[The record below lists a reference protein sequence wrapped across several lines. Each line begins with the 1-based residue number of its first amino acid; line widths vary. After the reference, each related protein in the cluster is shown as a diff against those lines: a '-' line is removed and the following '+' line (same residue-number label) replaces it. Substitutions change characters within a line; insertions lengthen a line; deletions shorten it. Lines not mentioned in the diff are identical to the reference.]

1 MYAKVI
7 VGLNQPEMDKLFD
20 YRIPEGMAVEI
31 GVRVIVPFGS
41 RNKKAEGYVISLSEK
56 TEVPADKIK
65 ELLEVLD
72 EGRPTFTPAL
82 LDLAEWMKERYF
94 CTLNQCLQAIMPPG
108 IRTKSSWTVS
118 RKSLDAETKLTP
130 KETALL
136 ALFGERREIPLEEVQ
151 AEFGGDCLTFLRKAE
166 GKGLLA
172 LKQEL
177 HRSEYKNEK
186 RLYSLDRDHPL
197 LEAAWK
203 KAEKEKRL
211 EGQRLLLEYLANGRE
226 ATAAELKEALGITDS
241 PIKTL
246 LKKGI
251 LRERRQTERRNVFDA
266 DTVERTQP
274 FTPTAEQ
281 AAALSALH
289 RELEQEEKKPVLLH
303 GVTGSGKTEIYM
315 QIIAEVLARG
325 EQAIVLVPEIALTPL
340 LAERFVSR
348 FGDAVSVTHSRLSM
362 GERVDQW
369 KKAWMA
375 KFRL

>member
-1 MYAKVI
+1 MMYAKVI

-20 YRIPEGMAVEI
+20 YRIPEGMTAEI

-151 AEFGGDCLTFLRKAE
+151 AEFSRLKLIKLFYPIFRILTIRNYFISIA
-166 GKGLLA
+166 
-172 LKQEL
+172 
-177 HRSEYKNEK
+177 
-186 RLYSLDRDHPL
+186 
-197 LEAAWK
+197 
-203 KAEKEKRL
+203 
-211 EGQRLLLEYLANGRE
+211 
-226 ATAAELKEALGITDS
+226 S
-241 PIKTL
+241 PK
-246 LKKGI
+246 LKK
-251 LRERRQTERRNVFDA
+251 RYFSS
-266 DTVERTQP
+266 
-274 FTPTAEQ
+274 TAF
-281 AAALSALH
+281 L
-289 RELEQEEKKPVLLH
+289 
-303 GVTGSGKTEIYM
+303 
-315 QIIAEVLARG
+315 
-325 EQAIVLVPEIALTPL
+325 
-340 LAERFVSR
+340 
-348 FGDAVSVTHSRLSM
+348 
-362 GERVDQW
+362 
-369 KKAWMA
+369 
-375 KFRL
+375 

>member
-20 YRIPEGMAVEI
+20 YRIPEGMTVEI

-56 TEVPADKIK
+56 TEVSADKIK

-166 GKGLLA
+166 
-172 LKQEL
+172 
-177 HRSEYKNEK
+177 
-186 RLYSLDRDHPL
+186 
-197 LEAAWK
+197 
-203 KAEKEKRL
+203 
-211 EGQRLLLEYLANGRE
+211 
-226 ATAAELKEALGITDS
+226 
-241 PIKTL
+241 
-246 LKKGI
+246 
-251 LRERRQTERRNVFDA
+251 
-266 DTVERTQP
+266 
-274 FTPTAEQ
+274 
-281 AAALSALH
+281 
-289 RELEQEEKKPVLLH
+289 
-303 GVTGSGKTEIYM
+303 
-315 QIIAEVLARG
+315 
-325 EQAIVLVPEIALTPL
+325 
-340 LAERFVSR
+340 
-348 FGDAVSVTHSRLSM
+348 
-362 GERVDQW
+362 
-369 KKAWMA
+369 
-375 KFRL
+375 

>member
-20 YRIPEGMAVEI
+20 YRIPEGMTVEI

-56 TEVPADKIK
+56 TEVSADKIK

-211 EGQRLLLEYLANGRE
+211 EGQRLLLEYLASGRE
-226 ATAAELKEALGITDS
+226 ATAES
-241 PIKTL
+241 
-246 LKKGI
+246 
-251 LRERRQTERRNVFDA
+251 
-266 DTVERTQP
+266 
-274 FTPTAEQ
+274 
-281 AAALSALH
+281 
-289 RELEQEEKKPVLLH
+289 
-303 GVTGSGKTEIYM
+303 
-315 QIIAEVLARG
+315 
-325 EQAIVLVPEIALTPL
+325 
-340 LAERFVSR
+340 
-348 FGDAVSVTHSRLSM
+348 
-362 GERVDQW
+362 
-369 KKAWMA
+369 
-375 KFRL
+375 

>member
-1 MYAKVI
+1 MMYAKVI

-20 YRIPEGMAVEI
+20 YRIPEGMTAEI

-108 IRTKSSWTVS
+108 IRTKSNWTVGRRAFDS
-118 RKSLDAETKLTP
+118 ETKLTP

-172 LKQEL
+172 LKQER
-177 HRSEYKNEK
+177 HRSE
-186 RLYSLDRDHPL
+186 
-197 LEAAWK
+197 
-203 KAEKEKRL
+203 
-211 EGQRLLLEYLANGRE
+211 
-226 ATAAELKEALGITDS
+226 
-241 PIKTL
+241 
-246 LKKGI
+246 
-251 LRERRQTERRNVFDA
+251 
-266 DTVERTQP
+266 
-274 FTPTAEQ
+274 
-281 AAALSALH
+281 
-289 RELEQEEKKPVLLH
+289 
-303 GVTGSGKTEIYM
+303 
-315 QIIAEVLARG
+315 
-325 EQAIVLVPEIALTPL
+325 
-340 LAERFVSR
+340 
-348 FGDAVSVTHSRLSM
+348 
-362 GERVDQW
+362 
-369 KKAWMA
+369 
-375 KFRL
+375 

>member
-1 MYAKVI
+1 M
-7 VGLNQPEMDKLFD
+7 
-20 YRIPEGMAVEI
+20 
-31 GVRVIVPFGS
+31 
-41 RNKKAEGYVISLSEK
+41 
-56 TEVPADKIK
+56 
-65 ELLEVLD
+65 D
-72 EGRPTFTPAL
+72 EGTLFLHAEPMPAGNY
-82 LDLAEWMKERYF
+82 AARH
-94 CTLNQCLQAIMPPG
+94 PH
-108 IRTKSSWTVS
+108 KSSWTVS

-211 EGQRLLLEYLANGRE
+211 EGQRLLLEYLASGRE

-315 QIIAEVLARG
+315 QIIAGGSG
-325 EQAIVLVPEIALTPL
+325 EGRA
-340 LAERFVSR
+340 
-348 FGDAVSVTHSRLSM
+348 GRLYLC
-362 GERVDQW
+362 R
-369 KKAWMA
+369 
-375 KFRL
+375 RLP

>member
-31 GVRVIVPFGS
+31 GVRVLCLGKPQQKG
-41 RNKKAEGYVISLSEK
+41 GGLCLHLSEK

-186 RLYSLDRDHPL
+186 RLYSLDRDIPF
-197 LEAAWK
+197 WK
-203 KAEKEKRL
+203 
-211 EGQRLLLEYLANGRE
+211 QLA
-226 ATAAELKEALGITDS
+226 L
-241 PIKTL
+241 
-246 LKKGI
+246 I
-251 LRERRQTERRNVFDA
+251 LR
-266 DTVERTQP
+266 
-274 FTPTAEQ
+274 
-281 AAALSALH
+281 L
-289 RELEQEEKKPVLLH
+289 
-303 GVTGSGKTEIYM
+303 
-315 QIIAEVLARG
+315 
-325 EQAIVLVPEIALTPL
+325 
-340 LAERFVSR
+340 
-348 FGDAVSVTHSRLSM
+348 
-362 GERVDQW
+362 
-369 KKAWMA
+369 
-375 KFRL
+375 

>member
-20 YRIPEGMAVEI
+20 YRIPEGMTVEI

-151 AEFGGDCLTFLRKAE
+151 AEFGGDCLTFLRKGRGKGAACAEAGAAPQRIQKRKTALFSGQRPSPSGSGMEKGGEGEASGGAKAAAGVPCKRQRSNCRRAE
-166 GKGLLA
+166 G
-172 LKQEL
+172 
-177 HRSEYKNEK
+177 
-186 RLYSLDRDHPL
+186 
-197 LEAAWK
+197 
-203 KAEKEKRL
+203 
-211 EGQRLLLEYLANGRE
+211 
-226 ATAAELKEALGITDS
+226 S
-241 PIKTL
+241 PRHY
-246 LKKGI
+246 G
-251 LRERRQTERRNVFDA
+251 F
-266 DTVERTQP
+266 
-274 FTPTAEQ
+274 
-281 AAALSALH
+281 SH
-289 RELEQEEKKPVLLH
+289 
-303 GVTGSGKTEIYM
+303 
-315 QIIAEVLARG
+315 
-325 EQAIVLVPEIALTPL
+325 
-340 LAERFVSR
+340 
-348 FGDAVSVTHSRLSM
+348 
-362 GERVDQW
+362 
-369 KKAWMA
+369 
-375 KFRL
+375 

>member
-1 MYAKVI
+1 MMYAKVI

-20 YRIPEGMAVEI
+20 YRIPEGMTAEI

-172 LKQEL
+172 LKQER
-177 HRSEYKNEK
+177 HRS
-186 RLYSLDRDHPL
+186 
-197 LEAAWK
+197 
-203 KAEKEKRL
+203 
-211 EGQRLLLEYLANGRE
+211 
-226 ATAAELKEALGITDS
+226 
-241 PIKTL
+241 
-246 LKKGI
+246 
-251 LRERRQTERRNVFDA
+251 
-266 DTVERTQP
+266 
-274 FTPTAEQ
+274 
-281 AAALSALH
+281 
-289 RELEQEEKKPVLLH
+289 
-303 GVTGSGKTEIYM
+303 
-315 QIIAEVLARG
+315 
-325 EQAIVLVPEIALTPL
+325 
-340 LAERFVSR
+340 
-348 FGDAVSVTHSRLSM
+348 
-362 GERVDQW
+362 
-369 KKAWMA
+369 
-375 KFRL
+375 